1 MPVSQT
7 STDCSEGFGNA
18 ASVLMAALAEMDFII
33 AESKFSLDNH
43 STSSSCSTS
52 GTPKLNG
59 ATYTNGNTSASQ
71 SAVSPATLSTAIN
84 NLKMKAKQ
92 QNGTVKT
99 SQEFSTPHYPT
110 ENNSRRESVAKE
122 EVNKPTSPEPLSI
135 ITQLAE
141 ELRLQLELSDEPA
154 SSSST
159 RAVATTI
166 QALQGWLEQSK
177 ENKPD
182 NAGNETP
189 LSKGDANNGYS
200 VSDKHSDAVQRAEG
214 ERDNLQAQLNLSFEQ
229 TQTQRE
235 KIREL
240 EDLLLEKSLQLESTE
255 DLLREEMLSRSQ
267 LQTDLYNKLNL
278 LTEMKGIKVPGG
290 ALSSHSASTNGA
302 SQVQHGSTENLNGT
316 GSRQS
321 PAHLMHQ
328 LRSEYELEKLKRM
341 VELLTIKVDQKDL
354 RIREL
359 ESQLKLQS
367 NFRETDLNHRK
378 VDVSQSRDGGRKP
391 PVVTRPLTNG
401 NKTRS
406 NPLATLN
413 LQQLGKS
420 TGSDE
425 SLVRY
430 TESITSDRSGL
441 NGVDGRSH
449 RRDSSSRSNGHNST
463 LRSRSVDG
471 RSVRSTTDSKNDAA
485 GFSFVSHR
493 EQHSF
498 RVSPLSPSKSF
509 AEKLCLPSMS
519 SSFSY
524 LRQNSLISDPETN
537 AHEFMRCNSVP
548 NQLGRLGS
556 ESDSIRIRSSTPKSA
571 TSEDA
576 KLNLKKFF
584 EKFTRGSSS
593 NLNDPRA
600 NNGHFKRGGVRATA
614 GPRLN
619 LGTNGSIR
627 RKPLDFSVPLRQW
640 DHATLFQWLEEYV
653 QIPISAHGKRGL
665 MDGEQILK
673 ATSEDLEKELGLQH
687 PMHKKKLLLAVKA
700 LEERDSHPM
709 GRLDFLWVCRW
720 LVDIGL
726 EQYKDVFAD
735 ARVDGR
741 TLNYLTSEDLLS
753 MRITNS
759 LHHVSLKRGL
769 QVLRHCE
776 FDLTRIKRQP
786 SSSEVIVPEDVLY
799 WSHHRIVEWLKFLD
813 LAEYIP
819 CLRGTG
825 VHGALIVLEDSFNAD
840 VLAEL
845 LSIPPSK
852 SLLRRHLSKSFS
864 ELVGSEVIRRKRA
877 AQAAPGFVA
886 LQLHHKL
893 KPQRKGFGLASK
905 RKGKEPVDL
914 ICPFDLKIDF
924 SAFGSHV
931 SPGNDSSEEV
941 STSSSVRGD
950 LPLTSKTT

>member
-1 MPVSQT
+1 MSNSNPSPHHSDKTWNVNSLLQ
-7 STDCSEGFGNA
+7 
-18 ASVLMAALAEMDFII
+18 
-33 AESKFSLDNH
+33 ES
-43 STSSSCSTS
+43 
-52 GTPKLNG
+52 
-59 ATYTNGNTSASQ
+59 
-71 SAVSPATLSTAIN
+71 
-84 NLKMKAKQ
+84 
-92 QNGTVKT
+92 
-99 SQEFSTPHYPT
+99 
-110 ENNSRRESVAKE
+110 
-122 EVNKPTSPEPLSI
+122 PTSPYGRARGEYAGYPADHTWPNPHGSLSSLKSAGS
-135 ITQLAE
+135 TGSLPRTNRRATDDAMQN
-141 ELRLQLELSDEPA
+141 LQARMRARSRSPQIRRRPSSLLLCTDVHCHNCNGSSAALS
-154 SSSST
+154 
-159 RAVATTI
+159 
-166 QALQGWLEQSK
+166 
-177 ENKPD
+177 PD
-182 NAGNETP
+182 NYTYRHPGCSQCWEETHA
-189 LSKGDANNGYS
+189 KGDANNGYS

-449 RRDSSSRSNGHNST
+449 RRDSSS
-463 LRSRSVDG
+463 
-471 RSVRSTTDSKNDAA
+471 
-485 GFSFVSHR
+485 
-493 EQHSF
+493 
-498 RVSPLSPSKSF
+498 
-509 AEKLCLPSMS
+509 
-519 SSFSY
+519 
-524 LRQNSLISDPETN
+524 
-537 AHEFMRCNSVP
+537 
-548 NQLGRLGS
+548 S